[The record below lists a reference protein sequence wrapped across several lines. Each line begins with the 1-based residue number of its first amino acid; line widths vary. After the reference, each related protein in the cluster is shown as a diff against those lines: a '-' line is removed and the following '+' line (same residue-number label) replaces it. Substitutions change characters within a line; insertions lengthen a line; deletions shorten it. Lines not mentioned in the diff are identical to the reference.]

1 VQNNDNKCFLYAI
14 LAVQNYRKIKNNL
27 ERVSHYTHLLSTLK
41 YEESWFPMKLVNI
54 SKFESRNPGFGINI
68 LTYSEKDKNTTY
80 FKHPNVDIV
89 YRAKNKGPQIYL
101 LLLQKGNIITTYI
114 IL

>member
-1 VQNNDNKCFLYAI
+1 M
-14 LAVQNYRKIKNNL
+14 AVQNYRKIRDHS
-27 ERVSHYTHLLSTLK
+27 ERVSHYTDLLSTLN

-54 SKFESRNPGFGINI
+54 SKFETRNPGFGINI
-68 LTYSEKDKNTTY
+68 LTYSEKDKNITY